1 MDLVF
6 ATNNAGKLS
15 EAQDIVKNHKIIS
28 LKDINCFDDLPETH
42 ETIFEN
48 AEEKAMYLWDKYH
61 LNCFSDDTGL
71 EVEALNGAPGVYS
84 ARYAGQ
90 QKNPEDNMR
99 LLLENLKYEDNRK
112 ARFHTEVV
120 LILDGKI
127 YHFEGYVNGIIT
139 REKRGN
145 LGFGY
150 DPIFQPEGYK
160 ITMAEMTADEK
171 NKISHRGM
179 ALKKM
184 GKFLLDY

>member
-84 ARYAGQ
+84 
-90 QKNPEDNMR
+90 EDMPVS
-99 LLLENLKYEDNRK
+99 KKIRK
-112 ARFHTEVV
+112 IICDFFW
-120 LILDGKI
+120 KI
-127 YHFEGYVNGIIT
+127 
-139 REKRGN
+139 
-145 LGFGY
+145 
-150 DPIFQPEGYK
+150 
-160 ITMAEMTADEK
+160 
-171 NKISHRGM
+171 
-179 ALKKM
+179 
-184 GKFLLDY
+184 